1 MSVVVL
7 VICPSLRIQKLVV
20 GSHGQRIRA
29 IAFESE
35 QELQSTFRQQVR
47 LKVVV
52 TENSQTLSA
61 VSKKGRPS

>member
-1 MSVVVL
+1 M
-7 VICPSLRIQKLVV
+7 
-20 GSHGQRIRA
+20 GSRGRRIRA

-52 TENSQTLSA
+52 RENSQTLSA